1 MAVLRKPKKSANPA
15 MQIAPM
21 IDVVFLMLIYF
32 IVSSTLEKQEADVSF
47 RLPGTVQ
54 QASSLE
60 MPDEQI
66 IEIDASG
73 RVIVNDHVY
82 DHPDAPRLVELT
94 SMLAR
99 FRETSAAGRAE
110 AAVTLAPAGEAPHQA
125 VVRVLDACSAAGI
138 PAIRFALE
146 GEGF

>member
-1 MAVLRKPKKSANPA
+1 VAKLRKRKKEAGPA

-32 IVSSTLEKQEADVSF
+32 MVSSTLERQEADVSF
-47 RLPGTVQ
+47 RLPATVQ

-66 IEIDASG
+66 IEIDADG

-82 DHPDAPRLVELT
+82 DQPGAGRLVELT
-94 SMLAR
+94 AMLAR
-99 FRETSAAGRAE
+99 FRQTSEASRVD
-110 AAVTLAPAGEAPHQA
+110 AAVTLAPAGEAPHQM

-138 PAIRFALE
+138 EAIRFALE
-146 GEGF
+146 EEF